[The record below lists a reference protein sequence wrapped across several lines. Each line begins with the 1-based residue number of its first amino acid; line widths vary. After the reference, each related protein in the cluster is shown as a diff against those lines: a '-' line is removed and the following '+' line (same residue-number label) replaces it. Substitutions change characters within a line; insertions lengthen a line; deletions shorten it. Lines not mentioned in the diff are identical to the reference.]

1 MKRRAGRTVAIGV
14 ALGISLGFITSVL
27 DIDKDVFMKYYIV
40 AAILI
45 VLGVFLY
52 NLLYIRKHNQEMNQ
66 AINLLN
72 EGKTE
77 EYMVRVSELERKV
90 KGKALKNLMRLNLTA
105 GYCDLKEYEK
115 ALEILETLRKEKLK
129 GDVELVWRL
138 NTCLC
143 YFYTGRTKEAMQLY
157 NESKAFFSA
166 SKKKGLHV
174 PNIAILDM
182 LAMIEDGRKKEARQ
196 YLDFAREKWPQMRLE
211 EDYRMIDAL
220 LNKK

>member
-27 DIDKDVFMKYYIV
+27 DIDRDVFMKYYIV

-143 YFYTGRTKEAMQLY
+143 YFYTGRRKEAMQLY
-157 NESKAFFSA
+157 NESKALFSS

-196 YLDFAREKWPQMRLE
+196 YLEFAREKWPQMRLE

>member
-1 MKRRAGRTVAIGV
+1 MKRRVGRTLAIGV

-45 VLGVFLY
+45 VAGVFLY
-52 NLLYIRKHNQEMNQ
+52 NYLYIRKHNQEMSQ

>member
-1 MKRRAGRTVAIGV
+1 MKRRVGRTLASGV
-14 ALGISLGFITSVL
+14 FLGIALGFITSAL
-27 DIDKDVFMKYYIV
+27 DIDKDVFLKYYIV
-40 AAILI
+40 VAILI
-45 VLGVFLY
+45 VVGVFLY

-143 YFYTGRTKEAMQLY
+143 YFYTGRRKEAMQLY
-157 NESKAFFSA
+157 NESKALFSS

-196 YLDFAREKWPQMRLE
+196 YLEFAREKWPQMRLE

>member
-1 MKRRAGRTVAIGV
+1 MKRRVGRTLAIGV

-45 VLGVFLY
+45 VAGVFLY
-52 NLLYIRKHNQEMNQ
+52 NYLYIRKHNQEMSQ

-182 LAMIEDGRKKEARQ
+182 LAMIHDGRKKEARQ
-196 YLDFAREKWPQMRLE
+196 YLEFAREKWPQIRLE

>member
-1 MKRRAGRTVAIGV
+1 MKRRAGRTLATGV
-14 ALGISLGFITSVL
+14 ILGIALGFITSAL
-27 DIDKDVFMKYYIV
+27 EIDKDVFLKYYIV
-40 AAILI
+40 VAVLI
-45 VLGVFLY
+45 VVGVFLY
-52 NLLYIRKHNQEMNQ
+52 NYLYIRKHNKAMNQ

-77 EYMVRVSELERKV
+77 EYMDRVSELERKV

-105 GYCDLKEYEK
+105 GYCDLKEYNK
-115 ALEILETLRKEKLK
+115 ALEILENLKKEKLK

-143 YFYTGRTKEAMQLY
+143 YFYTGRTNDAMQLY
-157 NESKAFFSA
+157 NESKSLFSS

-196 YLDFAREKWPQMRLE
+196 YLEFAKEKWPQMRLE
-211 EDYRMIDAL
+211 EDYRMIDERLKAR
-220 LNKK
+220 

>member
-27 DIDKDVFMKYYIV
+27 DIDRDVFMKYYIV

-129 GDVELVWRL
+129 GDVELVWR
-138 NTCLC
+138 
-143 YFYTGRTKEAMQLY
+143 
-157 NESKAFFSA
+157 
-166 SKKKGLHV
+166 
-174 PNIAILDM
+174 
-182 LAMIEDGRKKEARQ
+182 
-196 YLDFAREKWPQMRLE
+196 
-211 EDYRMIDAL
+211 
-220 LNKK
+220 

>member
-1 MKRRAGRTVAIGV
+1 MKRRVGRTLASGV
-14 ALGISLGFITSVL
+14 ALGIALGFITSVL
-27 DIDKDVFMKYYIV
+27 DIDKDVFLKYYIV
-40 AAILI
+40 VAILI
-45 VLGVFLY
+45 VVGVFLY

-77 EYMVRVSELERKV
+77 EYMDRVSELERKV

-105 GYCDLKEYEK
+105 GYCDLKEYDK
-115 ALEILETLRKEKLK
+115 ALEILENLRKEKLK

-157 NESKAFFSA
+157 NESKAFFSS

-182 LAMIEDGRKKEARQ
+182 LAMIENGRKKEARQ
-196 YLDFAREKWPQMRLE
+196 YLEFAREKWPQMRLE
-211 EDYRMIDAL
+211 EDYRMIDEL
-220 LNKK
+220 LNAR

>member
-1 MKRRAGRTVAIGV
+1 MKRRVGRTLAIGV

-45 VLGVFLY
+45 VAGVFLY
-52 NLLYIRKHNQEMNQ
+52 NYLYIRKHNQAMNQ

-115 ALEILETLRKEKLK
+115 ALEILESLKKEKLK

-157 NESKAFFSA
+157 NESKSLFSS

-196 YLDFAREKWPQMRLE
+196 YLEFAKEKWPQMRLE
-211 EDYRMIDAL
+211 EDYRMIDERLKAR
-220 LNKK
+220 

>member
-1 MKRRAGRTVAIGV
+1 MKRRVGRTLASGV
-14 ALGISLGFITSVL
+14 ALGIALGFITSVL
-27 DIDKDVFMKYYIV
+27 DIDKDVFLKYYIV
-40 AAILI
+40 VAILI
-45 VLGVFLY
+45 VVGVFLY

-77 EYMVRVSELERKV
+77 EYMDRVSELERKV

-105 GYCDLKEYEK
+105 GYCDLKEYDK
-115 ALEILETLRKEKLK
+115 ALEILENLRKEKLK

-157 NESKAFFSA
+157 NESKAFFSS
-166 SKKKGLHV
+166 SKKKGPHV

-182 LAMIEDGRKKEARQ
+182 LAMIENGRKKEARQ
-196 YLDFAREKWPQMRLE
+196 YLEFAREKWPQMRLE
-211 EDYRMIDAL
+211 EDYRMIDEL
-220 LNKK
+220 LNAR

>member
-115 ALEILETLRKEKLK
+115 ALEILESLRKEKLK

-196 YLDFAREKWPQMRLE
+196 YLEFAREKWPQMRLE

>member
-1 MKRRAGRTVAIGV
+1 MKRRVGRTLAIGV
-14 ALGISLGFITSVL
+14 TLGISLGFITSVL

-45 VLGVFLY
+45 VAGVFLY
-52 NLLYIRKHNQEMNQ
+52 NYLYIRKHNQEMSQ

-157 NESKAFFSA
+157 KESKALFTS

>member
-1 MKRRAGRTVAIGV
+1 MKRRVGRTLAIGV

-27 DIDKDVFMKYYIV
+27 DIDKDVFMKYYILV
-40 AAILI
+40 AILI

-90 KGKALKNLMRLNLTA
+90 KGKALKNLMRLILTA

-182 LAMIEDGRKKEARQ
+182 FAMIHDGRKKEARQ

>member
-1 MKRRAGRTVAIGV
+1 MKRRVGRTLASGV
-14 ALGISLGFITSVL
+14 FLGIALGFITSAL
-27 DIDKDVFMKYYIV
+27 EIDKDVFLKYYIV
-40 AAILI
+40 VAVLI
-45 VLGVFLY
+45 VVGVFLY
-52 NLLYIRKHNQEMNQ
+52 NLLYIRKHNQAMNQ

-77 EYMVRVSELERKV
+77 EYMDRVSELERKV

-105 GYCDLKEYEK
+105 GYCDLKEYDK
-115 ALEILETLRKEKLK
+115 ALDILESLKKEKLK

-143 YFYTGRTKEAMQLY
+143 YFYTGRKKEAMQLY
-157 NESKAFFSA
+157 NESKALFSA

-196 YLDFAREKWPQMRLE
+196 YLEFAKEKWPQMRLE
-211 EDYRMIDAL
+211 EDYRMIDERLKAR
-220 LNKK
+220 

>member
-1 MKRRAGRTVAIGV
+1 MKRRVGRTLAIGV

-27 DIDKDVFMKYYIV
+27 DIDKDVFMKYYILV
-40 AAILI
+40 AILI
-45 VLGVFLY
+45 VAGVFLY
-52 NLLYIRKHNQEMNQ
+52 NYLYIRKHNQEMSQ

-105 GYCDLKEYEK
+105 GHCDLKEYEK
-115 ALEILETLRKEKLK
+115 ALEILESLRKEKLK

-157 NESKAFFSA
+157 NESKVLFTS

-196 YLDFAREKWPQMRLE
+196 YLDFAREKWPQIRLE

>member
-27 DIDKDVFMKYYIV
+27 DIDRDVFMKYYIV

-45 VLGVFLY
+45 VVGVFLY

-143 YFYTGRTKEAMQLY
+143 YFYTGRRKEAMQLY
-157 NESKAFFSA
+157 NESKALFSS

-196 YLDFAREKWPQMRLE
+196 YLEFAREKWPQMRLE

>member
-1 MKRRAGRTVAIGV
+1 MKRRVGRTLAIGV

-40 AAILI
+40 VAILI
-45 VLGVFLY
+45 VAGVFLY
-52 NLLYIRKHNQEMNQ
+52 NYLYIRKHNQEMSQ

-115 ALEILETLRKEKLK
+115 ALEILESLRKEKLK

-157 NESKAFFSA
+157 NESKALFTS

-182 LAMIEDGRKKEARQ
+182 FAMIEDGRKKEARQ

>member
-1 MKRRAGRTVAIGV
+1 MKRRVGRTLAIGV

-115 ALEILETLRKEKLK
+115 ALEILESLRKEKLK

-196 YLDFAREKWPQMRLE
+196 YLEFAREKWPQMRLE